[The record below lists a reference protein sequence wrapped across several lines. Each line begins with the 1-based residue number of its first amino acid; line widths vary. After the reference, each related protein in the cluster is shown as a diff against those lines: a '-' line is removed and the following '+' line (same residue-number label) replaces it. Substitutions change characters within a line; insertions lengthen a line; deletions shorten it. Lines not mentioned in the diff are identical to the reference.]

1 MSDPAASTDA
11 ADAAEAASGS
21 AFVPGEKPGAA
32 GKAALTPVE
41 GLLRQ
46 VEYYFSDGNFDRDKF
61 LQEEVAKVSSA
72 PPSPQRRKRTAED
85 EYLDSWEA
93 EVAQDAAQSAAAP
106 TSLLGGSAARR
117 HTAASGAGSA
127 SGPQAGSARLAA
139 AFRG

>member
-46 VEYYFSDGNFDRDKF
+46 VEYYFSAANLRGDAFLRDKIAADEGGF
-61 LQEEVAKVSSA
+61 VN
-72 PPSPQRRKRTAED
+72 RRRQFVQPHAAHAAEHR
-85 EYLDSWEA
+85 
-93 EVAQDAAQSAAAP
+93 
-106 TSLLGGSAARR
+106 GARP
-117 HTAASGAGSA
+117 
-127 SGPQAGSARLAA
+127 GP
-139 AFRG
+139 